1 MDVINVVH
9 LFTFYSAI
17 WENEGSTAKGK
28 CAYFGTSVPESHPT
42 SRDTADCEGLVHST
56 RRPFLNHKTQLEKR
70 FGRHFDLCFSFLDQ
84 LKLSNIL
91 DVDETCFFCISLI
104 IMGPSFCTAGWKKK
118 PISLSDFF
126 QVESFK
132 WIFSSE
138 KGIESSRSDSF
149 CSSKH
154 ASEKTHGWLYQAL
167 WI

>member
-91 DVDETCFFCISLI
+91 DVDETCFFLYIPNHN
-104 IMGPSFCTAGWKKK
+104 GSFFLHRRLEKEAYFAFRF
-118 PISLSDFF
+118 LS
-126 QVESFK
+126 S
-132 WIFSSE
+132 
-138 KGIESSRSDSF
+138 
-149 CSSKH
+149 
-154 ASEKTHGWLYQAL
+154 
-167 WI
+167 

>member
-56 RRPFLNHKTQLEKR
+56 SRPFLNHKTQLEER
-70 FGRHFDLCFSFLDQ
+70 FGRHFDLCFSFLDP

-91 DVDETCFFCISLI
+91 DVYETSFFYMPNHNGSFFLHSRLEKEACF
-104 IMGPSFCTAGWKKK
+104 SFR
-118 PISLSDFF
+118 LH
-126 QVESFK
+126 
-132 WIFSSE
+132 SS
-138 KGIESSRSDSF
+138 
-149 CSSKH
+149 
-154 ASEKTHGWLYQAL
+154 
-167 WI
+167 